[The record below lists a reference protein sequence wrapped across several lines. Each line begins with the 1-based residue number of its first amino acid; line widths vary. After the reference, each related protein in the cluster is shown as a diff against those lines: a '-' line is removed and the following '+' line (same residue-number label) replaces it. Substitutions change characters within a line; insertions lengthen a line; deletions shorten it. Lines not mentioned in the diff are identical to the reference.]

1 MQKQE
6 QSKAAS
12 GDPVVYTLPF
22 ALPGLN
28 SKGGLMRSHWS
39 SRNKLKEAIQ
49 WEIIG
54 QGIVQFEGQVRI
66 EYTRYSKRLM
76 DFDNLAAS
84 SKHIF
89 DALVKCGVIADDSP
103 KVIPEC
109 PKWLQE
115 KGEPRTEIKIF
126 RYEKET

>member
-1 MQKQE
+1 MPKQK

-28 SKGGLMRSHWS
+28 SKGGLIRSHWS
-39 SRNKLKEAIQ
+39 SRKKLKEEIQ

-66 EYTRYSKRLM
+66 EYTRYSKRTL
-76 DFDNLAAS
+76 DWDNCMAS
-84 SKHIF
+84 MKLLLDS
-89 DALVKCGVIADDSP
+89 LVKCGVIEDDSL
-103 KVIPEC
+103 KIIPEA
-109 PKWLQE
+109 PKMAQE
-115 KGEPRTEIKIF
+115 KGGPRTEIKIF